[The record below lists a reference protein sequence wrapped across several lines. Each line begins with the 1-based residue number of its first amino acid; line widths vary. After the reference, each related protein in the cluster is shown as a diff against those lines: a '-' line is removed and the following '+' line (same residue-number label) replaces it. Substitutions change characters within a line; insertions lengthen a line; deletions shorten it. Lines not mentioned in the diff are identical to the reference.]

1 MKILHGIL
9 FVIVCLLLAVIGG
22 VGAVAFSADMAAPP
36 DSIKVD
42 TVKVDTIFVSRS
54 YNHVQNKMDVQTA
67 RLDSIIMKLQNDQI
81 KK

>member
-9 FVIVCLLLAVIGG
+9 FIFVCALLAVIGG
-22 VGAVAFSADMAAPP
+22 VGAVAFSADMAA

-42 TVKVDTIFVSRS
+42 TVKADTIFVTRS
-54 YNHVQNKMDVQTA
+54 YVPVQQKINEQNIK
-67 RLDSIIMKLQNDQI
+67 LDSIIMKLRNDQI

>member
-9 FVIVCLLLAVIGG
+9 FVIVCALLIVIGG

-42 TVKVDTIFVSRS
+42 TVKADTIFVTRS
-54 YNHVQNKMDVQTA
+54 YVPVQQKINEQNIK
-67 RLDSIIMKLQNDQI
+67 LDSIIMKLRNDTI

>member
-9 FVIVCLLLAVIGG
+9 FVIVCALLAVIGG
-22 VGAVAFSADMAAPP
+22 VGAVAFSADMAA

-54 YNHVQNKMDVQTA
+54 YNHVQNKMDIQTA